1 MVQKEVIGMSL
12 AKIIYKNV
20 GDLSEKEQRK
30 ILRYIKIKKIEEDD
44 RRIDKAISNFMNKH
58 KNALIELAKK

>member
-1 MVQKEVIGMSL
+1 MSL